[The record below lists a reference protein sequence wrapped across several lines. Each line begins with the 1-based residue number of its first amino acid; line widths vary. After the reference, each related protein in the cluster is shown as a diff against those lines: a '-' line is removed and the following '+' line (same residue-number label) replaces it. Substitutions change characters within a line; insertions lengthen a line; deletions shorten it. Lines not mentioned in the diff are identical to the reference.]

1 MTSTTSEDSLLA
13 VIKTPPEIM
22 KSVLT
27 SAEESLSPTIPTSS
41 DEVIR
46 KKKELAAE
54 KKRAYRDR
62 LDEEQKEKV
71 RIKDAEK
78 KAIVREEEK
87 KSNII

>member
-1 MTSTTSEDSLLA
+1 
-13 VIKTPPEIM
+13 M

-27 SAEESLSPTIPTSS
+27 SAEESLSFTIPTSS

-62 LDEEQKEKV
+62 LDEEQKETV
-71 RIKDAEK
+71 RLKDAER
-78 KAIVREEEK
+78 KALQRSTEKEEK
-87 KSNII
+87 LILAGN